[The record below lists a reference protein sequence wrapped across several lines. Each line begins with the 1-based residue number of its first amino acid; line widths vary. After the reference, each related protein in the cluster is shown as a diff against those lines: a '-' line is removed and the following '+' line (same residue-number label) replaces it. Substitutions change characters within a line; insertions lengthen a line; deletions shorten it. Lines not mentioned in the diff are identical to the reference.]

1 MIFEDCYITFMKDY
15 DEDYKYLI
23 QVDNKNKDNNDQNQ
37 DNQFYLII
45 EEHMVIEKFINR
57 LRNQNIIGFQWKFED
72 CYLQLLFDGDGNND
86 SDKF

>member
-1 MIFEDCYITFMKDY
+1 MKDY

>member
-1 MIFEDCYITFMKDY
+1 MKDY

-23 QVDNKNKDNNDQNQ
+23 QMDNKNKDNNDQNQ